1 MHSDTVMREA
11 ADHIIAADPAFAPI
25 VAETGL
31 CTIGA
36 PKAPGAAEVSAPP
49 VASTAD
55 DSFTDIHTA
64 ETHFAA
70 LVKSVI
76 AQQLSTRVADTLT
89 ARLHRAL
96 EGDVSPARVLAL
108 DTQLM
113 RDSGLSNAKTR
124 TIRGLAHALHSG
136 DLDLDA
142 LVDSGDDDRL
152 RQELT
157 ALWGIGRWTAEMF
170 EMFTLHRLDVWPVGD
185 LAMRRGWATLHGMA
199 EGPTARDLD
208 PLGDPLRPY
217 RSVAAWYCWRVV
229 DGDNPSW

>member
-1 MHSDTVMREA
+1 M
-11 ADHIIAADPAFAPI
+11 
-25 VAETGL
+25 
-31 CTIGA
+31 
-36 PKAPGAAEVSAPP
+36 
-49 VASTAD
+49 
-55 DSFTDIHTA
+55 
-64 ETHFAA
+64 
-70 LVKSVI
+70 I

-157 ALWGIGRWTAEMF
+157 ALWGSDGGR
-170 EMFTLHRLDVWPVGD
+170 
-185 LAMRRGWATLHGMA
+185 RRCSRCSPCTGSTCG
-199 EGPTARDLD
+199 
-208 PLGDPLRPY
+208 
-217 RSVAAWYCWRVV
+217 RSGTWRCVAAGPRCTA
-229 DGDNPSW
+229 